1 MHLLHLA
8 GRTMI
13 LLRQGKSGV
22 LTALK
27 RGLLGPEVLNL
38 LEMIFLSKKLFTLDS
53 QLIYL
58 RLDRLCSWLSW
69 ILIGCLHM
77 CFWVFL
83 IKTGFLSRR
92 AVGFAWTRFDC
103 GYAITIWG
111 SVALQGVGGEV
122 LFAIDVL
129 RIFAFFSLFRIVFLH
144 RALFG
149 IWSEI
154 LLYFEGVTS
163 GWHRLTKKRLEPWSP
178 VRLVTIWGQL
188 GSVLCLKVSTRF
200 LRFVDHR
207 L

>member
-1 MHLLHLA
+1 MRYLHLA
-8 GRTMI
+8 GRTGI
-13 LLRQGKSGV
+13 LLRQGTSGV

-27 RGLLGPEVLNL
+27 RGLLGPEVLNP
-38 LEMIFLSKKLFTLDS
+38 LEMIFLSKRLFTLDS

-77 CFWVFL
+77 CFWGFL
-83 IKTGFLSRR
+83 IKIGFFSRR
-92 AVGFAWTRFDC
+92 AVGFALTRFDC

-129 RIFAFFSLFRIVFLH
+129 RIFAFLSLFRIVFLH

-154 LLYFEGVTS
+154 LLHFEGVTS
-163 GWHRLTKKRLEPWSP
+163 GWHWLTKKRLEPWSP
-178 VRLVTIWGQL
+178 VRLVTIWG
-188 GSVLCLKVSTRF
+188 
-200 LRFVDHR
+200 
-207 L
+207 